1 MKNQKRILG
10 AAAMACIA
18 AGTLAGCGNSG
29 TDKAESSA
37 VVSSEAGKKEE
48 STADGN
54 VTELTYWYCWT
65 DKIQENNLEMTEL
78 FNETVGKEKGIHVTA
93 EYQGTYDE
101 CHQKLQAAFVANE
114 MPDVSVMEISSI
126 RRFAE
131 NGVIEPLDSYI
142 AASGVDMTDFYDA
155 LLLNGEVDGSCY
167 GLPYLRSTPIMYCCS
182 VFVL

>member
-10 AAAMACIA
+10 AAAMACIV

-131 NGVIEPLDSYI
+131 KMG
-142 AASGVDMTDFYDA
+142 
-155 LLLNGEVDGSCY
+155 
-167 GLPYLRSTPIMYCCS
+167 
-182 VFVL
+182 